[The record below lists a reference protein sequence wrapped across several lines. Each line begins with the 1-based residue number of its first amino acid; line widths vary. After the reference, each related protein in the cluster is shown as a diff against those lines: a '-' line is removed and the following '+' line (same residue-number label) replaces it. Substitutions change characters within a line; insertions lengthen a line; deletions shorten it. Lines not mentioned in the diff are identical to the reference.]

1 MALRIMSLS
10 GTATETERN
19 WKDFDHVVSVRRN
32 RLQHERASMLVRM
45 YGHLRQRAPA
55 RPQRR
60 LPARAG
66 DGDAD
71 IVVVG
76 EAGAAGDSAEEDG
89 NEEALCF
96 WGVVEDIDEYCQ
108 REGITNTLIKLEW

>member
-1 MALRIMSLS
+1 
-10 GTATETERN
+10 
-19 WKDFDHVVSVRRN
+19 
-32 RLQHERASMLVRM
+32 M

-55 RPQRR
+55 RPHRR

-76 EAGAAGDSAEEDG
+76 GVGAAGDSAEEDG
-89 NEEALCF
+89 NEEALF
-96 WGVVEDIDEYCQ
+96 FRGVVEDIENAEIEILRDHVAQ
-108 REGITNTLIKLEW
+108 